1 MTEIRPVSTDD
12 DYKIACYFHDKLT
25 ELYSHWKI
33 KFHHDYDL
41 IQTLF
46 TYQVHY
52 ILMTWLYD
60 VTLELRDNRQFYL
73 GIAVGWISCCIT
85 FILLVLSIKL
95 GVGTL

>member
-1 MTEIRPVSTDD
+1 MLPD
-12 DYKIACYFHDKLT
+12 DYCDCDHAY
-25 ELYSHWKI
+25 Y
-33 KFHHDYDL
+33 HDYDL

-73 GIAVGWISCCIT
+73 GIAVGWFVCCIT

-95 GVGTL
+95 GVEVL

>member
-1 MTEIRPVSTDD
+1 LLPD
-12 DYKIACYFHDKLT
+12 DYCDCGHAYYHYYT
-25 ELYSHWKI
+25 V
-33 KFHHDYDL
+33 

-73 GIAVGWISCCIT
+73 GIAVGWFVCCIT
-85 FILLVLSIKL
+85 CMLLITLIKL
-95 GVGTL
+95 GVKVL

>member
-1 MTEIRPVSTDD
+1 MGSYNLVIIWHVNTHTGIS
-12 DYKIACYFHDKLT
+12 LQN
-25 ELYSHWKI
+25 
-33 KFHHDYDL
+33 
-41 IQTLF
+41 QTLF